1 MGIRLSDVATFHL
14 KVGEFS
20 RGPFWPLLSYS
31 SETRTGCHLALF
43 QSIRAV
49 PVFSEQRGSVA
60 LVTCLLPRRCRLVA
74 APRPAE
80 MRGFNEDSPF
90 AYQLLTGAA
99 LPVGLLLSSQGHS
112 NNLSCGS
119 V

>member
-1 MGIRLSDVATFHL
+1 MVTFHL
-14 KVGEFS
+14 KMGEFS
-20 RGPFWPLLSYS
+20 RGPFWPLLSYMRRVS

-49 PVFSEQRGSVA
+49 PVFPEQSGSVA
-60 LVTCLLPRRCRLVA
+60 LVTRLLPRRCRLA
-74 APRPAE
+74 AGPRPAE
-80 MRGFNEDSPF
+80 MRGCNEDSPF

-99 LPVGLLLSSQGHS
+99 LPVELLLSSQGHS
-112 NNLSCGS
+112 NSLSCGS